1 MELATIQAY
10 FHSEKSVDFSYDVC
24 GACNTRHRELIL
36 LTVSTPTARNK
47 GLLICE
53 FCFTREVL
61 RGNLIPDMA
70 TKKTRKSEQKKV
82 DKIVSNLFGGEE
94 E

>member
-10 FHSEKSVDFSYDVC
+10 FHSEKTLENEVC
-24 GACNTRHRELIL
+24 GACHTQVKELLL
-36 LTVSTPTARNK
+36 LTVSTPKVRNK
-47 GLLICE
+47 GLPICE

-61 RGNLIPDMA
+61 RGNLVPDMA
-70 TKKTRKSEQKKV
+70 PKQIRKSEQKKV
-82 DKIVSNLFGGEE
+82 DKIVSSLFGGEE

>member
-1 MELATIQAY
+1 MDIRTIQAY
-10 FHSEKSVDFSYDVC
+10 FHSEKTLKNIEC
-24 GACNTRHRELIL
+24 GACHTKAKELL
-36 LTVSTPTARNK
+36 HLTVSTPNVRNK
-47 GLLICE
+47 GLAICE

-61 RGNLIPDMA
+61 RGNLVPDMA
-70 TKKTRKSEQKKV
+70 PKKIRKSEQKKV

>member
-10 FHSEKSVDFSYDVC
+10 FHSEKTLEKGVC
-24 GACNTRHRELIL
+24 AACNTMHSELLL
-36 LTVSTPTARNK
+36 LTVSTPKARNK
-47 GLLICE
+47 GLVICE

-61 RGNLIPDMA
+61 RGNLTPNMA
-70 TKKTRKSEQKKV
+70 PKKIRKSEQKKV

>member
-1 MELATIQAY
+1 MDIKTIQAY
-10 FHSEKSVDFSYDVC
+10 FHSEKTLKNEVC
-24 GACNTRHRELIL
+24 GACKMKAKELLL
-36 LTVSTPTARNK
+36 LTVSTPNVRNK
-47 GLLICE
+47 GLAMCE

-61 RGNLIPDMA
+61 RGNLVPDMA
-70 TKKTRKSEQKKV
+70 PKEIRKSEQTKV

>member
-10 FHSEKSVDFSYDVC
+10 FHSEKTLENELC
-24 GACNTRHRELIL
+24 GACNMMHRELLL
-36 LTVSTPTARNK
+36 LTVSTPKARNK
-47 GLLICE
+47 GLVICE

-61 RGNLIPDMA
+61 RGNLTPDMA
-70 TKKTRKSEQKKV
+70 PKKVRKSEQKKV
-82 DKIVSNLFGGEE
+82 DQIVSNLFGGEE

>member
-10 FHSEKSVDFSYDVC
+10 FHAEKALENELC
-24 GACNTRHRELIL
+24 GACKLVHRELIL
-36 LTVSTPTARNK
+36 LTVSTPKSRNK
-47 GLLICE
+47 ALAICE

-61 RGNLIPDMA
+61 RGNLTPDMA
-70 TKKTRKSEQKKV
+70 PKKTRIKEQKKV
-82 DKIVSNLFGGEE
+82 DKIVSSLFGGEE